1 MTSSSFVFQETKL
14 KRASASYSPGE
25 NDSDAEWLPE
35 WAKTALEYLDSF
47 RPGAAMLYNSA
58 FIQIVMFIATVYA
71 LFIDDLRIVAFPKSA
86 DEGLNVFLSI
96 IFFLF
101 IIEIIVVSMSVCLKI
116 QLKHPLEIKTN

>member
-1 MTSSSFVFQETKL
+1 MTSSSFVFQETKV
-14 KRASASYSPGE
+14 KRVSASFSPAE
-25 NDSDAEWLPE
+25 NESDAEWLPL

-47 RPGAAMLYNSA
+47 RPGAATLYNSA

-116 QLKHPLEIKTN
+116 